1 MTEFQK
7 KWHAYEDE
15 FLTDLRRLVEIASVR
30 DTTHATP
37 GCPFGPKIAQ
47 AMDCFIQVAE
57 KCGLETHNLSGYAC
71 DARLGEQSQGYIG
84 ILGHLDVVE
93 ARESEQ
99 WHTPPFTVTLDEQRM
114 LYGRGVNDDKG
125 PLLATLYAVRIMKDL
140 QIPLKY
146 GIRIIAGGAE
156 ETTWECMDKYFSH
169 EPQPLMG
176 FSPDGN
182 FPIVNGEKGIRKYD
196 LVFRTASP
204 IAGCPEL
211 HDLTCA
217 TLRNYVCDDV
227 CCKMDG
233 VGSLRFTGQRALSR
247 NPQRGQ
253 NALFSLA
260 QHFRNIELAQPA
272 INACIAFLNDALAPD
287 PYGRA
292 CGLYASDADMGT
304 TSVCPTG
311 CEQKKDGLHLY
322 VDIRYPRSI
331 TPEELDDRLQ
341 RLGTQYGFDFT
352 VEDQKRLL
360 YVAPDHPLITAL
372 GQAYTQVTGEQAECL
387 TKGGA
392 SYARVLDCG
401 IAFGATFPDEE
412 TYPHM
417 PNERISLD
425 SLSRAAE
432 IYFHAIRRLSAHELD
447 KLPQ

>member
-1 MTEFQK
+1 
-7 KWHAYEDE
+7 
-15 FLTDLRRLVEIASVR
+15 
-30 DTTHATP
+30 
-37 GCPFGPKIAQ
+37 
-47 AMDCFIQVAE
+47 
-57 KCGLETHNLSGYAC
+57 
-71 DARLGEQSQGYIG
+71 
-84 ILGHLDVVE
+84 
-93 ARESEQ
+93 
-99 WHTPPFTVTLDEQRM
+99 
-114 LYGRGVNDDKG
+114 
-125 PLLATLYAVRIMKDL
+125 
-140 QIPLKY
+140 
-146 GIRIIAGGAE
+146 
-156 ETTWECMDKYFSH
+156 
-169 EPQPLMG
+169 
-176 FSPDGN
+176 
-182 FPIVNGEKGIRKYD
+182 
-196 LVFRTASP
+196 
-204 IAGCPEL
+204 
-211 HDLTCA
+211 
-217 TLRNYVCDDV
+217 
-227 CCKMDG
+227 
-233 VGSLRFTGQRALSR
+233 
-247 NPQRGQ
+247 
-253 NALFSLA
+253 
-260 QHFRNIELAQPA
+260 
-272 INACIAFLNDALAPD
+272 
-287 PYGRA
+287 
-292 CGLYASDADMGT
+292 MGT

-322 VDIRYPRSI
+322 VDMRYPRSI